1 MSLAGVVLAGGRS
14 ARMGTPKGLLDF
26 RGQPFVVRILEV
38 LEALDLKTKVLVV
51 GPDAAR
57 IRAAVAAHD
66 CLIVENPDVDGGPIA
81 SLRKALEALQSVRPA
96 AILVWPV
103 DLPHVRI
110 ATVERLIEAH
120 DRGRPKAVVP
130 VFGDRRGHPVIWDEA
145 LLGELA
151 TSPAATQEGA
161 RAVLHAHAADA
172 AQVAV
177 DDPAVIDYINTP
189 ADYERLIREINR
201 DVY

>member
-1 MSLAGVVLAGGRS
+1 MLLPPMSLAGVVLSGGRS
-14 ARMGTPKGLLDF
+14 ARMGTPKALLDF

-38 LEALDLKTKVLVV
+38 LEALDLKTRVLVL

-81 SLRKALEALQSVRPA
+81 SLRKALEALQPVRPA

-130 VFGDRRGHPVIWDEA
+130 VFGDRRGHPVIWDKA
-145 LLGELA
+145 LLGVFRCLL
-151 TSPAATQEGA
+151 S
-161 RAVLHAHAADA
+161 
-172 AQVAV
+172 
-177 DDPAVIDYINTP
+177 VIRGSTNSDNGK
-189 ADYERLIREINR
+189 LITDNDLPIHPII
-201 DVY
+201 V